1 MYFLDRWTVRAD
13 CMKSVLI
20 NYEELLILWE
30 KTLDSG
36 VSDSDMKARII
47 GVQSVMGKFDY
58 LMSKTQ
64 FLERYD

>member
-1 MYFLDRWTVRAD
+1 
-13 CMKSVLI
+13 MKSVLI